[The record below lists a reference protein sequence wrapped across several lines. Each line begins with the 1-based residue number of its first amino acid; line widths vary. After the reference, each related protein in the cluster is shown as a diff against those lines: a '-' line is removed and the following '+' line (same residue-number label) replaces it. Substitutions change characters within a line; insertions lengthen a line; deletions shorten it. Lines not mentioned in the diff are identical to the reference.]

1 MNEMN
6 LIDECFQGMKD
17 KHKSNHVEKTT
28 LTLWVPTEY
37 KRKFEELQD
46 KTKKDFG
53 KRLQKLLI
61 KAIDTVSTP

>member
-1 MNEMN
+1 MSEMN

-17 KHKSNHVEKTT
+17 RDSSCAVEKTT

-37 KRKFEELQD
+37 KKKFEELQD

-61 KAIDTVSTP
+61 KAIDNVSKA